1 MNAIEY
7 TNQVLT
13 GWGRTAPSRSLV
25 GAPMDRGRLQ
35 ELVASAPSRG
45 VLGRGAGRSYG
56 DAAQNRD
63 GYVVMPVTW
72 PQIELD
78 AAAATVRASAS
89 ASFTDLLAAVVPHGL
104 TLPVLPGTRHVTIG
118 GAVAADVH
126 GKNQRRDGSI
136 AAWVE
141 EIELLDGSGNLRRL
155 TPGGDPGA
163 FGATVGGMG
172 LTGVILAVQL
182 RLLPVRSALMEVTS
196 RRLADLDALLDAL
209 DAARS
214 RYSVAWIDT
223 TAAGRSLGR
232 GILDVGDHLARPDPL
247 REPDGLAYRPQRA
260 RRAPAVPFCPVTPW
274 SARGFN
280 SLWFRKAPQEHSGVA
295 DLPGYFHRLDAV
307 EGWNRAVGPRGLVQ
321 YQFAVPEGGE
331 KVITRAL
338 ETVQR
343 HRCAPFLGTLKRF
356 GPASEGPLSFP
367 LPGWSLAIDM
377 PAGNP
382 GLAPALDDLDREVAG
397 AGGRVYLA
405 KDARLRRAAFAA
417 MYPESASWRAARDRL
432 DPRGVFQS
440 DLGRRLGL
448 CGS

>member
-1 MNAIEY
+1 MNGLGY

-13 GWGRTAPSRSLV
+13 GWGRTSPSPSMV
-25 GAPMDRGRLQ
+25 GAPAGRGLLQ
-35 ELVASAPSRG
+35 ELVTSTPARG
-45 VLGRGAGRSYG
+45 VLARGAGRSYG

-63 GYVVMPVTW
+63 GYVVTPLTW

-78 AAAATVRASAS
+78 AAAGTVRACGS
-89 ASFTDLLAAVVPHGL
+89 ASFTDLLAAVVPHGFI
-104 TLPVLPGTRHVTIG
+104 LPVLPGTRHVTVG

-136 AAWVE
+136 AAWIE

-155 TPGGDPGA
+155 TPDGDPGA
-163 FGATVGGMG
+163 FRATIGGMG
-172 LTGVILAVQL
+172 LTGIILAARI

-196 RRLADLDALLDAL
+196 RRLAGLDALLDAL
-209 DAARS
+209 DTAGS
-214 RYSVAWIDT
+214 PYSVAWVDT
-223 TAAGRSLGR
+223 TASGRSFGR
-232 GILDVGDHLARPDPL
+232 GILDTGDHLPGPDPL
-247 REPDGLAYRPQRA
+247 REQDGLGYRPQRA
-260 RRAPAVPFCPVTPW
+260 RHAPAVPFCPITPW

-280 SLWFRKAPQEHSGVA
+280 SLWFRKAPQEYRGVA
-295 DLPGYFHRLDAV
+295 DLPTFFHRLDAV
-307 EGWNRAVGPRGLVQ
+307 EGWNRAIGPRGLVQ
-321 YQFAVPEGGE
+321 YQFAVPEGAE
-331 KVITRAL
+331 KLITRAL

-356 GPASEGPLSFP
+356 GPASQGPLSFP
-367 LPGWSLAIDM
+367 MPGWSLAIDL

-382 GLAPALDDLDREVAG
+382 GLAPALGDLDREVAD

-405 KDARLRRAAFAA
+405 KDARLGRAAFAA
-417 MYPESASWRAARDRL
+417 MYPQAARWRADRDRL